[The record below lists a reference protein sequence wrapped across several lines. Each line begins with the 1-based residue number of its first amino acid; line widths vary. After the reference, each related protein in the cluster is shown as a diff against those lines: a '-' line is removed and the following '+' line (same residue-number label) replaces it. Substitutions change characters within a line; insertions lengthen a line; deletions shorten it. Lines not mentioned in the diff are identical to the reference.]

1 MQYSR
6 AAGPPWLERTWIES
20 EALRVASQET
30 YRPEDYSI
38 AFPDLTPGS
47 TLRSIERRIERGKG
61 SDALDSLV
69 NAAPERVR
77 RWLERKAR
85 LADGTALG
93 QPICDAETIRAAIE
107 ENRCT
112 DAPSPSLTACR
123 LRTTWDAVEAALL
136 RDLAGLTWSE
146 IAAAC
151 GTSSSTSH
159 TRYRVH
165 ARLLADQ
172 PPYAAQVSSTAAEVI
187 ARCFPSGGPVS
198 EGAR

>member
-6 AAGPPWLERTWIES
+6 TAGPAWLERTWIES
-20 EALRVASQET
+20 EASRAASRET
-30 YRPEDYSI
+30 YRPEDYSL
-38 AFPDLTPGS
+38 AFSELTPGS

-61 SDALDSLV
+61 SDDLDSLV
-69 NAAPERVR
+69 DAAPERVR
-77 RWLERKAR
+77 DWMERKAR
-85 LADGTALG
+85 LADGAALG

-107 ENRCT
+107 AKR
-112 DAPSPSLTACR
+112 SPEDHSPILSDCR

-136 RDLAGLTWSE
+136 RDMAGLTWSE

-172 PPYAAQVSSTAAEVI
+172 PPYAAQVSGTAAEVI
-187 ARCFPSGGPVS
+187 ARCFPSGEPASV
-198 EGAR
+198 GAR